1 MRTQIFGLTF
11 ETPKVHLHLRDPW
24 RSTALEHRIFDNLRK
39 AAKLRVD
46 EDADGQH
53 VLIDDVK
60 NWKPALQAVIRT
72 LKAWQEEASPVN
84 AEERLWCFVVEG
96 NVTSSGY
103 DIHGQPAS
111 IQVFVRLGLVRGGG
125 PADPDKGEE
134 IDLDGF
140 SIQIEQ
146 SPEG

>member
-1 MRTQIFGLTF
+1 M
-11 ETPKVHLHLRDPW
+11 
-24 RSTALEHRIFDNLRK
+24 
-39 AAKLRVD
+39 D
-46 EDADGQH
+46 EDVDGQH
-53 VLIDDVK
+53 VIVDDVK

-84 AEERLWCFVVEG
+84 GEERLWCFVVEG
-96 NVTSSGY
+96 NVTSNGY
-103 DIHGQPAS
+103 DIHGQPAT

-125 PADPDKGEE
+125 PVDIDKGDE